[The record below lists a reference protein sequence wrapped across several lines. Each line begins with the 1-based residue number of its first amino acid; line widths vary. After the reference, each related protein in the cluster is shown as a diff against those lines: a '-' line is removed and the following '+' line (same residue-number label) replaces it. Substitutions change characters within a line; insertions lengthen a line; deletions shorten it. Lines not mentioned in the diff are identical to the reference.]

1 MLATMI
7 MLIAIAILVLGTL
20 AGNRRR
26 DRVA

>member
-20 AGNRRR
+20 AGNRRQ
-26 DRVA
+26 AKLG